1 MGEQAQFVAALKNV
15 GDQMTGLSTAVN
27 AQGVAKVIKSF
38 EGNPKEFKE
47 WIKGIEK
54 YSILTRVPA
63 DQVKMVAYQS
73 CKGPVSDFLKRHL
86 AENQGQT
93 WADIKKELTS
103 RFAEV
108 TDTQYALSLLRK
120 VKQRAGES
128 IQVYAERLL
137 ALAED
142 AFDDLGAA
150 NQQLVGFFVDGLWQD
165 YMKMKVMRNN
175 PDTLQD
181 AISVANEEQNLRRR
195 FDLRSHNHCQSFYSS
210 GSSTG
215 EEPMEISHARPS
227 FRCFNCNKKGH
238 KAKECRSYKAAVNAV
253 NNSENSVRSR
263 TRADIV
269 CWNCEK
275 RGHIAKDCW
284 QKGKHRQPGRFPG
297 QATATKKQGN

>member
-47 WIKGIEK
+47 WIKNIEK

-86 AENQGQT
+86 AENQGQA
-93 WADIKKELTS
+93 WADIKRELTS

-120 VKQRAGES
+120 VKQKSGES

-150 NQQLVGFFVDGLWQD
+150 NQQLVGFFIDGLWQD
-165 YMKMKVMRNN
+165 YMKMKVMRKN

-181 AISVANEEQNLRRR
+181 AIKVANEEQNLRRR
-195 FDLRSHNHCQSFYSS
+195 FDLRSHNHSQFHY
-210 GSSTG
+210 GSAD
-215 EEPMEISHARPS
+215 EPMEIGHARPPI
-227 FRCFNCNKKGH
+227 RCYKCNQQGH
-238 KAKECRSYKAAVNAV
+238 KAKECRSHKATVNAV
-253 NNSENSVRSR
+253 NNSGNSVRPR

-269 CWNCEK
+269 CWNCAK

-284 QKGKHRQPGRFPG
+284 QKGKSRPAGSRPG
-297 QATATKKQGN
+297 QTAQKQGN